1 MNNLYLLANTLIA
14 KGSGTKGSGSGSASG
29 ARSKA
34 LEGLTSISGAAGSD
48 TDLMSLVTNILNAVF
63 LVIGVIAVV
72 VIIIGGVNY
81 TTSQGD
87 PSKVKKAKDTIL
99 YGIIGLIVSLL
110 AYAIVNFVLTNIAG
124 SGN

>member
-14 KGSGTKGSGSGSASG
+14 ASSGAKNSGSG
-29 ARSKA
+29 ARSRA
-34 LEGLTSISGAAGSD
+34 LEGLSSIQGAAGSD

-63 LVIGVIAVV
+63 LIIGIIAVV